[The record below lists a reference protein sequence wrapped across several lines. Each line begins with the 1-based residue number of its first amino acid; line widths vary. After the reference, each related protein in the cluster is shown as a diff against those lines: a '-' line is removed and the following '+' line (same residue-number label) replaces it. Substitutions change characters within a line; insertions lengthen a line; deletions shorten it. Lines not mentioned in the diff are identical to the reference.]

1 MAGLMATKFKLL
13 DRLAFW
19 RKKGTVVPAL
29 RLSGVIGSMPLRGGG
44 LTLSSLERQI
54 EALFAPK
61 DAPAAVLLLN
71 SPGGSPVQ
79 SSLIAQRIRALAE
92 EKKRPVYAFVE
103 DVAASGGYWLAC
115 AADEIY
121 RDPGLDRRLD
131 RRGERRLR
139 LPERARP
146 ARRRAT
152 GPHHR
157 RPQGAARPVPSRAPR
172 GPGAAARDPGRHPR
186 RFIAGCGAGAA
197 RG

>member
-1 MAGLMATKFKLL
+1 MAGLMATKLKLL

-103 DVAASGGYWLAC
+103 DVAASGGYWLA
-115 AADEIY
+115 
-121 RDPGLDRRLD
+121 R
-131 RRGERRLR
+131 
-139 LPERARP
+139 
-146 ARRRAT
+146 
-152 GPHHR
+152 
-157 RPQGAARPVPSRAPR
+157 
-172 GPGAAARDPGRHPR
+172 AAAQIYADPASILGPVRGGGGGFRVPNPPPR
-186 RFIAGCGAGAA
+186 PGG
-197 RG
+197 